1 MTINERIGFI
11 LKEKNLTANEFAA
24 KLEVRSSNISHI
36 ITGRNKPSFD
46 FLEKLISVFPELNTL
61 WLIKG
66 EGDIYISDNKEEET
80 ENVEE
85 DTKPEV
91 VVHGLNRETNIS
103 MQTNLFGELEELE
116 RPNPKLKKT
125 TFLSKNASIDIEEKT
140 VTKIDSTK
148 RVSSIIVYYSNGNFE
163 EFIPKI

>member
-1 MTINERIGFI
+1 MTINERIGLI
-11 LKEKNLTANEFAA
+11 LKEKNLTANEFAV

-46 FLEKLISVFPELNTL
+46 FLEKLISIFPEINTF

-66 EGDIYISDNKEEET
+66 DGDMYVSDNKEEKIEKIE
-80 ENVEE
+80 ENP
-85 DTKPEV
+85 KPEV
-91 VVHGLNRETNIS
+91 VVHGLDRETNIS
-103 MQTNLFGELEELE
+103 MQTNLFGEPEELE
-116 RPNPKLKKT
+116 RPISKLKKS
-125 TFLSKNASIDIEEKT
+125 TFLSKNSPIDIEEKT
-140 VTKIDSTK
+140 VTKVDGTK

>member
-11 LKEKNLTANEFAA
+11 LKEKNLTANEFAV

-46 FLEKLISVFPELNTL
+46 FLEKLISIFPEINTF

-66 EGDIYISDNKEEET
+66 EGDMYVSDNKEEKIEK
-80 ENVEE
+80 VEE
-85 DTKPEV
+85 NPKPEV
-91 VVHGLNRETNIS
+91 VVHGLDRETNIS

-116 RPNPKLKKT
+116 RPISKLKKS
-125 TFLSKNASIDIEEKT
+125 TFLSKNSPIDIEEKT
-140 VTKIDSTK
+140 VTRVDSTK